1 MPVTDPYSL
10 KDHRR
15 GDFSAVRSVR
25 VRPSGEM
32 KSNSHLSRTSEAC
45 CFLRAASAR
54 LGQRSASEPKEAFC
68 SGISHASKLRDCDR
82 KPKFSSILIKLD
94 YGNW

>member
-25 VRPSGEM
+25 V
-32 KSNSHLSRTSEAC
+32 SNSHLSRTSEAC

-68 SGISHASKLRDCDR
+68 SGISHASRLRDCDR
-82 KPKFSSILIKLD
+82 NPKFSSILIKLD
-94 YGNW
+94 YGTW